1 MEVSDKE
8 MAAIGMDGDGMTSEG
23 GDDVM
28 RSEGNSDGVTSD
40 EDDDIMAS
48 EGGGERQRVCY
59 KHERAIPIESTVQ
72 DLDLREE
79 GEWAGPGREMG
90 MGSGGPGREMG
101 MAWEG
106 TEIGMG
112 WEGPEREL

>member
-1 MEVSDKE
+1 
-8 MAAIGMDGDGMTSEG
+8 MAAIGMDGDGVTSEG
-23 GDDVM
+23 GDDIM
-28 RSEGNSDGVTSD
+28 KSEGDSDSVTSD

-101 MAWEG
+101 VGSGYPKENWEWDWAIPG
-106 TEIGMG
+106 GSGIG
-112 WEGPEREL
+112 RS